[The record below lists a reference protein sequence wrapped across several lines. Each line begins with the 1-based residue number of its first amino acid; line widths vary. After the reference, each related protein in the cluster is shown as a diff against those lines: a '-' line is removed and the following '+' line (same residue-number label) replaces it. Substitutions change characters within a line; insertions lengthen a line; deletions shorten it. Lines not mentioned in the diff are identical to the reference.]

1 MTQIKGNP
9 ILEKEAEKN
18 QTLNVQREKALTQE
32 LEKVRSE
39 LAYVKTEEFNKDL
52 KAYHVDLYER
62 ARKEDGTVDPNLTA
76 FVDRFL
82 DKVTQNLD
90 YDEMLL
96 LRDCVVS
103 AFEAGGKGMQQD
115 WTQFQ

>member
-9 ILEKEAEKN
+9 ILEAEAEKN
-18 QTLNVQREKALTQE
+18 QAVNVQREKALLQE
-32 LEKVRSE
+32 LDKVQSE
-39 LAYVKTEEFNKDL
+39 LAYTKAEEFNQYL
-52 KAYHVDLYER
+52 KACQVDLYER
-62 ARKEDGTVDPNLTA
+62 AHKEDGTVDPHLTA

-82 DKVTQNLD
+82 SHVTKNLD

-96 LRDCVVS
+96 LKDCIVS
-103 AFEAGGKGMQQD
+103 AFQAGSKGLQQD